1 MRDLISRV
9 AAVST
14 VALLA
19 TVASPYTEASAAQN
33 ASGERQTTRPQ
44 ALGVQT
50 IAVMPWSMTK
60 GTDGAKRTAREF
72 LAQILPKM
80 NLEAIPEAR
89 CLAAWREVSRTEYP
103 TEGALPSA
111 VQLLEVGKVLDVD
124 FVMAGSASWH
134 SRAIWISLGP
144 KTKSTCTVSVRVVDV
159 RKEVIPVDV
168 KDLKM
173 DSTAKEDTLKAL
185 GTVFVSTLF
194 TFVSGGP
201 KTPHEQRAGQL
212 AVAKALDAWAVQRM
226 GEVKI
231 KPVGK

>member
-1 MRDLISRV
+1 MEVEMRLAVQFLAVLVV
-9 AAVST
+9 AATPLSRL
-14 VALLA
+14 ALA
-19 TVASPYTEASAAQN
+19 QDAPTQTKPTQAA
-33 ASGERQTTRPQ
+33 

-50 IAVMPWSMTK
+50 IAVMPWNMTK
-60 GTDGAKRTAREF
+60 GTDGAKRTARDF
-72 LAQILPKM
+72 LGQVLPKM
-80 NLEAIPEAR
+80 NLEPIPEAR
-89 CLAAWREVSRTEYP
+89 CLAAWREVTKSDYP
-103 TEGALPSA
+103 AEGPLPSA
-111 VQLLEVGKVLDVD
+111 AQMLEAGKLLDVD

-144 KTKSTCTVSVRVVDV
+144 KTKSTCTVNVRVVDV
-159 RKEVIPVDV
+159 RKEVVPVDV

-212 AVAKALDAWAVQRM
+212 AIAKALDQWAGQRM
-226 GEVKI
+226 GELKI
-231 KPVGK
+231 KPIAK